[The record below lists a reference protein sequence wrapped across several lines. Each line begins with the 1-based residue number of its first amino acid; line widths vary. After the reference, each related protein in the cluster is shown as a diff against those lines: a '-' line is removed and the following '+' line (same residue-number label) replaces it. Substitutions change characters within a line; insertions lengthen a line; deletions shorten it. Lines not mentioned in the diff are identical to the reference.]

1 MENYRNYNNCMDLF
15 FNKFSIMKK
24 KKLLKEVER
33 LNLKLETNF
42 LEIKKLKNE
51 HLNEK
56 LELVRKTLLSISDF
70 EESIEIIR
78 DDFYPEIILEKT
90 ITFKV
95 IL

>member
-1 MENYRNYNNCMDLF
+1 
-15 FNKFSIMKK
+15 MKK